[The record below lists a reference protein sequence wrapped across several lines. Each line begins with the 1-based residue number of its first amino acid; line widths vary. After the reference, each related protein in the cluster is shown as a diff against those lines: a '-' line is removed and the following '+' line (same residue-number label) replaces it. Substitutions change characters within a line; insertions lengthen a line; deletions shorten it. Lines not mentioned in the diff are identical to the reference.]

1 VEVDGV
7 DESGD
12 ASESVGLLL
21 DGLDFVVDALGAGV
35 AQVGVAQVLELAALA
50 GGREARR
57 GAGREAQANRD
68 GFLGLREVCNG
79 PGFLDRCLS

>member
-35 AQVGVAQVLELAALA
+35 AQVLELAALA

-68 GFLGLREVCNG
+68 GFLGLREGCNG